1 MEIEN
6 NDRKESI
13 KEKMNL
19 TNIIIK
25 IYLKIKIFI
34 LMIQK
39 KLIIQIG

>member
-6 NDRKESI
+6 NDGKESI

-25 IYLKIKIFI
+25 FFKFI
-34 LMIQK
+34 
-39 KLIIQIG
+39 

>member
-25 IYLKIKIFI
+25 FFKFI
-34 LMIQK
+34 
-39 KLIIQIG
+39 

>member
-6 NDRKESI
+6 NDGKESI

-25 IYLKIKIFI
+25 IYLKIKILF
-34 LMIQK
+34 
-39 KLIIQIG
+39 